1 MFSEED
7 PNVSEFSLIVDGNG
21 KKIPQLKAY
30 VQTQD
35 FSFTGLGSMHTDSS
49 GDIGHTLDSCP
60 QDTLT
65 ETQM

>member
-1 MFSEED
+1 MCQNSHLLWMEM
-7 PNVSEFSLIVDGNG
+7 V
-21 KKIPQLKAY
+21 KKFPQLKAY